1 MHASHEL
8 QANLSQVLVVG
19 KSQVNRVVI
28 AGIVERSGLKPVSET
43 PEEAIKSLALLRPGL
58 VIVDGGAGNNDCE
71 EILAT
76 LRDRRRISSKNLPII
91 ILLTTAAA
99 DASGLVIDQTIDA
112 VIGKPITTE
121 LLQPVID
128 RLVSRARA

>member
-28 AGIVERSGLKPVSET
+28 ARIVERSGLKPVSET

-91 ILLTTAAA
+91 ILLSTAAA

-112 VIGKPITTE
+112 VIAKPITTE